1 MSKKK
6 RINVVYST
14 NPDFEFEDE
23 TQSTSSVPISE
34 QKLYVSI
41 DRKNRGGKSVTLIEG
56 FIGPDE
62 EAKEL
67 AKSIKQQCGVGGGFK
82 NSEIYVQGNHKDKV
96 GAFLKKQGA
105 QVKFKGG
112 WLNFLNKKC

>member
-1 MSKKK
+1 MSRKSKKN

-14 NPDFEFEDE
+14 NPDFDYEDE
-23 TQSTSSVPISE
+23 NEAFQSLPFEE

-56 FIGPDE
+56 FIGPEE

-67 AKSIKQQCGVGGGFK
+67 AKSVKQQCGVGGGFK

-96 GAFLKKQGA
+96 GSFLKKLGA

-112 WLNFLNKKC
+112 